1 VSVSPAVA
9 ELRDARTIRERCQ
22 RVLAAGLRGE
32 LEHFAVALER
42 LPEAARFT
50 AEITR
55 ARYPELRI
63 PAHSRFAHFD
73 AGGVARLARL
83 GAEIA
88 HLDQRER
95 ARILTDVVIA
105 SVLLDAGAGM
115 AWRFHEPGLAAPL
128 ARSEGLAV
136 ASLEWIRRGGLSSEG
151 RAYHVDARGL
161 AQVDEGSL
169 RAAFQVTADNP
180 LVGVDGRVALLRALG
195 TALERRS
202 DLFAGARLGGLID
215 HLIAISR
222 DGGLAATA
230 VLAALLDGLS
240 EIWPGRLR
248 IDGVALGDVWAHPAA
263 GGTGAAAGL
272 VPFHKLSQWLSYSL
286 LHPLAVAGL
295 NVRALDSL
303 TGLAEYRNGGLFID
317 LGVLV
322 ARDAALLERAHE
334 VSSPVVVE
342 WRALTVALL
351 DRIAELVRAEL
362 GLTAEQLPLAA
373 VLEGGT
379 WAAGREIARTRR
391 ADGGPPL
398 RAISDGTVF

>member
-1 VSVSPAVA
+1 VNVSAAVA
-9 ELRDARTIRERCQ
+9 ELRAARTIRERCQ
-22 RVLAAGLRGE
+22 RVLAAAERGE
-32 LEHFAVALER
+32 LEHFALDLAR

-50 AEITR
+50 VEVTR

-83 GAEIA
+83 TAEIA
-88 HLDQRER
+88 HFDRLER

-115 AWRFHEPGLAAPL
+115 AWRYHEPDTQNVL

-136 ASLEWIRRGGLSSEG
+136 ASLDWIRRGGLSSAG

-161 AQVDEGSL
+161 ARVEQAEL
-169 RAAFQVTADNP
+169 AAAFQVAPDNP
-180 LVGVDGRVALLRALG
+180 LVGLEGRVSLLRALG
-195 TALERRS
+195 ATLEARS
-202 DLFAGARLGGLID
+202 DLFAGVRLGGLID
-215 HLIAISR
+215 HLLAISQ
-222 DGGLAATA
+222 DGGLPATA
-230 VLAALLDGLS
+230 VLTALLDGMS
-240 EIWPGRLR
+240 EIWPGRLVL
-248 IDGVALGDVWAHPAA
+248 DGVALGDVWAHPAA
-263 GGTGAAAGL
+263 GGTGASAGL
-272 VPFHKLSQWLSYSL
+272 VPFHKLSQWLCYSL
-286 LHPLAVAGL
+286 LHPIEVAGL
-295 NVRALDSL
+295 QVRSLNEL
-303 TGLAEYRNGGLFID
+303 TGLAEYRNGGLFLD

-322 ARDAALLERAHE
+322 AREPGLLDRAHE

-351 DRIAELVRAEL
+351 DRVAELVREQL
-362 GLTAEQLPLAA
+362 GLSPEQLPLAA

-379 WAAGREIARTRR
+379 WAAGRELARTRR

-398 RAISDGTVF
+398 RVISDGTVF